1 MNFHRLSSFSSSSS
15 FQLSASCG
23 IWTYSHD
30 PHLENS
36 LPALGYNSIFLQQKI
51 LYITYTG
58 VTTYGNVDRQN
69 LQGNGKGE
77 ARSSENLTALG

>member
-1 MNFHRLSSFSSSSS
+1 MNSHRLSSFSSSSS

-36 LPALGYNSIFLQQKI
+36 LPALHIFAAKNI
-51 LYITYTG
+51 VCDIYR
-58 VTTYGNVDRQN
+58 TTYGNVDRIYKEM
-69 LQGNGKGE
+69 GK
-77 ARSSENLTALG
+77 ENRGAQSLTALG

>member
-1 MNFHRLSSFSSSSS
+1 MNSHRLSSFSSSSS

-36 LPALGYNSIFLQQKI
+36 LPALHIFAAKNI
-51 LYITYTG
+51 VCDIYR
-58 VTTYGNVDRQN
+58 TTSGNVDRIYKEM
-69 LQGNGKGE
+69 GK
-77 ARSSENLTALG
+77 ENRGAQSLTALG

>member
-1 MNFHRLSSFSSSSS
+1 MNSHRLSSFSSSSS

-36 LPALGYNSIFLQQKI
+36 LPALHIFAAKNIVCDIYRSDNIWQR
-51 LYITYTG
+51 
-58 VTTYGNVDRQN
+58 RQN

-77 ARSSENLTALG
+77 PRSSESDCTWMM